1 MRISDW
7 SSDVCSSDLAHEPIL
22 FLFDLASYE
31 KCHRRGN
38 ESEREDQ
45 RRGQGE
51 HDRDR
56 HRVEGFAFDA
66 FESEDRQI
74 DRGDDDD
81 SENARF
87 DHLRARR
94 SDKSEALVAVE
105 QSPEPVLRLAESAEA
120 IFDDDDGSIDRKST
134 RLNSSQSC
142 APRIPSSA

>member
-7 SSDVCSSDLAHEPIL
+7 SSDVCSSDL
-22 FLFDLASYE
+22 
-31 KCHRRGN
+31 
-38 ESEREDQ
+38 
-45 RRGQGE
+45 
-51 HDRDR
+51 DR

-120 IFDDDDGSIDRKST
+120 IFADDDGPINDEPEIERPEAHQRTEESRDGKECVSPIRS
-134 RLNSSQSC
+134 RWWW
-142 APRIPSSA
+142 IP